1 MPDFLEALA
10 NILEARQAQNGAN
23 ARTVNDLNPLK
34 VAGDAWGQLGE
45 IGQGIA
51 GLLSLPAVAV
61 QADIG
66 DPNNPVTQYS
76 ADLVGRHGEPGSR
89 DKFLHALMHPGQLNE
104 DLQHSPDPLTS
115 WLSGGAEMS
124 ADPRN
129 LIPLPVG
136 ELGKL
141 LRVGKAKAALVRLL
155 QGVPEAEVGRVA
167 EGAAQA
173 AADLPLVPKA
183 GDYRKFVGGAG
194 LPVPGAGAFDPL
206 PASDLTPK
214 NFDIFRAAKAPQPW
228 VTGQAAL
235 PENAAPTLANL
246 LADVPTPAPAPKLA
260 DYEDFLQA
268 ARGVTG
274 ELPGAASSFWRR
286 IGADPATVQSF
297 FERGARQNL
306 LGLTD
311 AGAYAVK
318 PGALAR
324 FVPSS
329 TQGKVQAWVA
339 EAYGPG
345 AGKAWPNL
353 LKKLGAEVTPE
364 GIMRGDQDITEP
376 VLHYLTDRP
385 DLNKAQAATRYQQLL
400 DDITPALDE
409 VLPNPDLPK
418 VGGDMGVTVSEPW
431 ADGHGNII
439 RTTTYG
445 TGATNQVADLATGKA
460 FPSRQEWIRQN
471 ALSQYGAAELPNA
484 RELYEAARD
493 EAIRAGKA
501 ILPEDRPDWMRTKA
515 EFLRREWGDESI
527 PAPPDIIASVTREHR
542 GIVQEALAE
551 GRPVPAA
558 VLHDYPGIEAAAA
571 HARLSNE
578 YSQVAGD
585 LYQAEQ
591 ALGVAKG
598 KKKVALQSTIDT
610 LRTRYQALEQQL
622 RGGGDIAAGGGGMGI
637 APYVL
642 PHGVATTLAGSG
654 VGGLSG
660 AGAGGLAGFAQ
671 ADGDFGDRLHGAK
684 EGALTGALVGAGIGG
699 LGGATLAKNTTGDA
713 ARMLVQKANA
723 AGVAG
728 TKAAFTGARVKPTS
742 FKGLTRYWAGQVVRH
757 PKNIFNDE
765 LWSDLVTGALTPR
778 SRQYVQGVRT
788 SLIERMDQADP
799 YDRLSAPVQDLMAT
813 FGRAELPDLGVPLAK
828 SIEDEGLTIGQ
839 EALYSTAL
847 SALNPQGYAQNAL
860 GLIAGGP
867 VKATANTWWRPFF
880 TAANG
885 TLNNTFREA
894 ALVGEA
900 GKFAALGR
908 QALIDAGH
916 SSFKALPEDGL
927 ISAADVAS
935 HLGTR
940 EAAVWKAMQDNAWE
954 MAQDRVKFLFGDYGK
969 KSLVERATGGVIP
982 FASWVVRAYPVALE
996 MALEHPLIATAG
1008 IVATRQLAEGA
1019 GQNGRPGYTAG
1030 MLPIRDEA
1038 GLLTGGQP
1046 GTSYLDIIGSIS
1058 PVGGDMFAPSDDA
1071 GRDKN
1076 AYQAITE
1083 GLQRLG
1089 LPGPNPLVQ
1098 SLAYILGFDFKGPG
1112 ALSRTQGMENAIGLI
1127 PGNPNLPDI
1136 GGGGL
1141 RALRGL
1147 ASPLVAGTEI
1157 GQLLGADADP
1167 TPEQYDPVGRR
1178 FSELVVERTG
1188 RRLND
1193 PANQA
1198 YLLDLAFGRGDLYAQ
1213 AEREALLGGAARN
1226 IASMSSPVGVATQT
1240 DTARHAREATR
1251 GNPFD
1256 FGAVEAQPQG
1266 TAGRREVERQR
1277 KAALASD
1284 PWIEPYSIGG
1294 KAEANDLILQA
1305 ILDRY
1310 RMAGARPTQAGI
1322 AEQLRLMNERAERQ
1336 RIP

>member
-10 NILEARQAQNGAN
+10 NILEARQAQNGEH
-23 ARTVNDLNPLK
+23 ARSVGDLNPLK
-34 VAGDAWGQLGE
+34 VAGNAFSQLGE

-51 GLLSLPAVAV
+51 GYAQLPAVVA
-61 QADIG
+61 QAAWG
-66 DPNNPVTQYS
+66 DENDPLTQYS
-76 ADLVGRHGEPGSR
+76 REMVGIPGVAVSDEQKR
-89 DKFLHALMHPGQLNE
+89 NAVLHPGVLNE
-104 DLQHSPDPLTS
+104 RLQHSPDPLTS
-115 WLSGGAEMS
+115 WLAGGLEMS
-124 ADPRN
+124 SDPTN
-129 LIPLPVG
+129 LIPLPLG
-136 ELGKL
+136 E
-141 LRVGKAKAALVRLL
+141 VGKALKLAKAKGALVRLL

-268 ARGVTG
+268 ARGVPG
-274 ELPGAASSFWRR
+274 ELPAANASFWRR
-286 IGADPATVQSF
+286 INADPATVQGF

-318 PGALAR
+318 PGALSR

-385 DLNKAQAATRYQQLL
+385 GLTKVQAATRYQQLL

-409 VLPNPDLPK
+409 VLPNPDAP
-418 VGGDMGVTVSEPW
+418 
-431 ADGHGNII
+431 
-439 RTTTYG
+439 
-445 TGATNQVADLATGKA
+445 LANSGYLKRLEEK
-460 FPSRQEWIRQN
+460 S
-471 ALSQYGAAELPNA
+471 SAELSD
-484 RELYEAARD
+484 YERD
-493 EAIRAGKA
+493 VLKRS
-501 ILPEDRPDWMRTKA
+501 RP
-515 EFLRREWGDESI
+515 
-527 PAPPDIIASVTREHR
+527 
-542 GIVQEALAE
+542 
-551 GRPVPAA
+551 
-558 VLHDYPGIEAAAA
+558 
-571 HARLSNE
+571 
-578 YSQVAGD
+578 
-585 LYQAEQ
+585 
-591 ALGVAKG
+591 
-598 KKKVALQSTIDT
+598 QS
-610 LRTRYQALEQQL
+610 A
-622 RGGGDIAAGGGGMGI
+622 GDIAAGGGGMGI

-654 VGGLSG
+654 IGGLSG

-713 ARMLVQKANA
+713 ARMLIRKANA

-813 FGRAELPDLGVPLAK
+813 FGREELPDLGVPLAK